1 MSWKMVGLLGMMH
14 SGRGGF
20 GSGRSTARYRLLT
33 SLKLEAFVA
42 YMSLGCNRR
51 AGQLLSSSLSILQSG
66 VQYLQYLFTLSICQE
81 DPDRCLAYI
90 L

>member
-1 MSWKMVGLLGMMH
+1 MGLLGMMH

-42 YMSLGCNRR
+42 YMSLGRNRR
-51 AGQLLSSSLSILQSG
+51 AGQLLSSSLSILQPV
-66 VQYLQYLFTLSICQE
+66 VQYLQYLFTLSIRQE
-81 DPDRCLAYI
+81 DPGQMLGTYN
-90 L
+90 LV